1 MADVDYYELLG
12 VAPDATSSEIK
23 SAYRTRV
30 RSAHPDAGGTADTF
44 QVLTEAYET
53 LADPAMRAAY
63 DRVRA
68 GAVRTRERRE
78 RRARTTAGAPATGT
92 DRGTH
97 PRPPGTRSRPLGD
110 DPGYVPATPVVD
122 VDPFDWWRLAGTLS
136 RVHYEHPG
144 SPGHA
149 PALGAAG
156 GAVLAPLPLV
166 LPVGSSVW
174 AFSVWALLLLA
185 AATAGVLLVRRHLE
199 SLRAVRTFRAEF
211 GDRTVFGAPGTE
223 PDEVVERLTAEVC
236 ERYLTR
242 LPGVRLFH
250 GVSLPDSVYADVD
263 HAVLCGRRLVLV
275 ESKGWLPG
283 HYTTD
288 ADGRLC
294 RNGRVFRGGGT
305 RLSES
310 IEAFRTLLPDVEIR
324 GALVLYPSR
333 SGEITTDP
341 HTRMSDDTVVL
352 TPERFVHRI
361 GDWLAADPVTVDRHV
376 LRTVLDRVVGESTP
390 AGA

>member
-68 GAVRTRERRE
+68 GEDRTRQRRE
-78 RRARTTAGAPATGT
+78 RRSRTA
-92 DRGTH
+92 
-97 PRPPGTRSRPLGD
+97 PRPAGTRSRPLGD

-122 VDPFDWWRLAGTLS
+122 VDSLDWWHLAGTLS

-156 GAVLAPLPLV
+156 GAVLAPLPLL
-166 LPVGSSVW
+166 LPVASSVW
-174 AFSVWALLLLA
+174 AFTVWALLLLA
-185 AATAGVLLVRRHLE
+185 ATTAGVLLVRRHLE

-223 PDEVVERLTAEVC
+223 PDEVAERLTAHLC

-250 GVSLPDSVYADVD
+250 GVSLPGSVYADVD

-275 ESKGWLPG
+275 ESKRWLPG

-294 RNGRVFRGGGT
+294 RNGRIFRGGGT
-305 RLSES
+305 RLAES
-310 IEAFRTLLPDVEIR
+310 IDAFRELLPEVEIR

-341 HTRMSDDTVVL
+341 HTRMSDGTVVL
-352 TPERFVHRI
+352 TPERFVRRI
-361 GDWLAADPVTVDRHV
+361 GDRLAADPVTVDRHV
-376 LRTVLDRVVGESTP
+376 LRTVLDRVVGESAP